1 MSQIC
6 DVINE
11 KNKHYFLQLTI
22 FINKVFYQKNHS
34 AIMKNF
40 NFKLGTLFFLFVLLP
55 FTSIFSQGTI
65 SGTALNKESGETMI
79 SATVAIEGTDIGEL
93 TDFDGKF
100 QIKIDAGTYNLIF
113 SYVGYPE
120 TRIEGVVVKDG
131 EVSVVDIAMA
141 PEGEVLDL
149 GVVVTGEVIKNNEN
163 ALLVTMIKANRFTD
177 AIGGREMARLN
188 ISSADQAVRQQPG
201 VTVADGSVVVRGLGD
216 RYSTAQLNGASI
228 PSANPYKNSVNL
240 DLIPTGLLEN
250 IITSK
255 TFTPD
260 QPGTFTGGNVNIKTK
275 SFPETKSLKI
285 SLSTGFNTQSSFQ
298 DGFLTHDGGSTD
310 WLGYDDGYRQ
320 RSSLYD
326 DENYADA
333 LLRSAGTKARTD
345 DALAA
350 QVEEVYDATLTNM
363 VPTTTTTPM
372 NHGLGVSFGN
382 QYEIG
387 GRALGVILSANY
399 SRKFSH
405 YDSGLRNY
413 ALESTTSTS
422 LNQNFNLAGT
432 TSVESPTVGGMVGL
446 SYKINPLNR
455 ITFNSLYN
463 HSADKS
469 TRSFEGEY
477 NTYQV
482 TLPEV
487 FQFRELY
494 WLERSLINNM
504 LIGEHAI
511 GTNGAKIEW
520 VASASTATQSEP
532 ELRYFGNEFDP
543 RDEDD
548 PTDDRFAIRAP
559 SEYDYPNHFFRELKD
574 EQYEGKIDVSLPILK
589 NLGKGNEV
597 KFGGVF
603 SKKDRTFDE
612 KRYSVQ
618 EKSAENYIGDA
629 SIYFS
634 DENSGV
640 IEKDDNDRNV
650 IGNYLVDDTRASN
663 SYVGSEEILA
673 GYGMITI
680 DATEKLNIVAGVR
693 IENASLP
700 VTSADSTYLAEKLS
714 ILPSV
719 NLRYSLRENMNLR
732 AAFTQTVA
740 RPNLREL
747 APFSNFDFRTGA
759 FIVGNPE
766 LEITSVTNAD
776 LRWEWLPGRG
786 EIISFSTYYKSFQNP
801 IVLVNLGK
809 SNPEFQYQNVDE
821 ATVYGVELEYRK
833 NLGFISP
840 KLSNFKL
847 GTNLSYIYS
856 QVDIDAEELSDIQS
870 INPDA
875 SPKRTFFNQSP
886 YIINT
891 NLTYNDIESGIDAA
905 LAFNMFG
912 ERLSIVGSE
921 GTPDI
926 FEQAR
931 PQLDFTISKKFKE
944 NLSVRLAAKNL
955 LNPEYKLQSSFK
967 GEDYIYSNY
976 RIGRTIS
983 MSLSYTIK

>member
-1 MSQIC
+1 
-6 DVINE
+6 
-11 KNKHYFLQLTI
+11 
-22 FINKVFYQKNHS
+22 
-34 AIMKNF
+34 MKNF
-40 NFKLGTLFFLFVLLP
+40 NFKLGTIFFLFVMLP
-55 FTSIFSQGTI
+55 FSSLFSQGTI
-65 SGTALNKESGETMI
+65 SGTVLDKESAETLI
-79 SATVAIEGTDIGEL
+79 SATIMVEGTDLGEV
-93 TDFDGKF
+93 TDFDGKY
-100 QIKIDAGTYNLIF
+100 QIKLDAGTYNLIF

-120 TRIEGVVVKDG
+120 TIVENVIVKDG
-131 EVSVVDIAMA
+131 EITYVDAALTMDKDGVQI
-141 PEGEVLDL
+141 EE
-149 GVVVTGEVIKNNEN
+149 VVVQAKAIKTSEN
-163 ALLVTMIKANRFTD
+163 AILVTMLKADRFTD
-177 AIGGREMARLN
+177 GIGQREMARQN
-188 ISSADQAVRQQPG
+188 ISSADQAVSKVVG
-201 VTVADGSVVVRGLGD
+201 VSIADGSVVVRGLGD

-240 DLIPTGLLEN
+240 DLIPTGLLSN

-260 QPGTFTGGNVNIKTK
+260 QPGTFTGGNVNIETK
-275 SFPETKSLKI
+275 SFPETKSFKI

-298 DGFLTHDGGSTD
+298 DGFLTHDGGNLD
-310 WLGYDDGYRQ
+310 WLGYDDGYRK

-326 DENYADA
+326 DEKYADA
-333 LLRSAGTKARTD
+333 LLRSAGTKARND

-350 QVEEVYDATLTNM
+350 QVEEIYDATLTNM

-372 NHGLGVSFGN
+372 NHGLGFSFGN

-387 GRALGVILSANY
+387 GKQLGVILAANY
-399 SRKFSH
+399 SRSFSH

-413 ALESTTSTS
+413 ALESTTSSS
-422 LNQNFNLAGT
+422 LNQNFNLGGT
-432 TSVESPTVGGMVGL
+432 TSVESPTIGAMAGL
-446 SYKINPLNR
+446 SYKLNNR
-455 ITFNSLYN
+455 NTISFNSLYN

-469 TRSFEGEY
+469 TRSFAGEY

-504 LIGEHAI
+504 LIGEHALRME
-511 GTNGAKIEW
+511 GGKIEW
-520 VASASTATQSEP
+520 VSSASVATQSEP

-543 RDEDD
+543 RDEND

-559 SEYDYPNHFFRELKD
+559 SEYDYPNHFFRELED
-574 EQYEGKIDVSLPILK
+574 VQYENKIDVTLPIFR
-589 NLGKGNEV
+589 NLRKGNKV
-597 KFGGVF
+597 KFGMLYSV
-603 SKKDRTFDE
+603 KNRTFDE

-618 EKSAENYIGDA
+618 EKSAENYTGDA
-629 SIYFS
+629 SVYFS

-640 IEKDDNDRNV
+640 IEKDANDRNV

-663 SYVGSEEILA
+663 SYVGSEKVGA
-673 GYGMITI
+673 FYGMVTI
-680 DATEKLNIVAGVR
+680 KPTDKFKVIAGSRVEK
-693 IENASLP
+693 ASLP
-700 VTSADSTYLAEKLS
+700 VTSADSTYEASKLS
-714 ILPSV
+714 VLPSI
-719 NLRYSLRENMNLR
+719 NLVYALREKMNLR
-732 AAFTQTVA
+732 AAFSQTVA

-759 FIVGNPE
+759 FIVGNPQ
-766 LEITSVTNAD
+766 LEITSITNAD
-776 LRWEWLPGRG
+776 LRWEWLPKAG
-786 EIISFSTYYKSFQNP
+786 EVVALSTYYKSFKNP

-840 KLSNFKL
+840 KLNNFKW
-847 GTNLSYIYS
+847 GANLSYIYS

-875 SPKRTFFNQSP
+875 SDKRTFFNQSP

-891 NLTYNDIESGIDAA
+891 NLTYNNPKNGIDAA

-931 PQLDFTISKKFKE
+931 PQLDFTISKQFKE

-955 LNPEYKLQSSFK
+955 LNPEYKLSSLFN
-967 GEDYIYSNY
+967 GENYIYSNY

>member
-1 MSQIC
+1 
-6 DVINE
+6 
-11 KNKHYFLQLTI
+11 
-22 FINKVFYQKNHS
+22 
-34 AIMKNF
+34 MKNF
-40 NFKLGTLFFLFVLLP
+40 NFKLGTLLFLFVMLP
-55 FTSIFSQGTI
+55 FTSLFSQGTI
-65 SGTALNKESGETMI
+65 SGTVLDKESAETLI
-79 SATVAIEGTDIGEL
+79 SATVMVEGTDFGEV
-93 TDFDGKF
+93 TDFDGKY
-100 QIKIDAGTYNLIF
+100 QIKLDEGIYNLIF

-120 TRIEGVVVKDG
+120 MIIEGVEVKDG
-131 EVSVVDIAMA
+131 EITYLDAALTVDKGGVQIEEIVVQAKA
-141 PEGEVLDL
+141 
-149 GVVVTGEVIKNNEN
+149 IKTSEN
-163 ALLVTMIKANRFTD
+163 AILVTMLKADRFTD
-177 AIGGREMARLN
+177 GIGQREMARQN
-188 ISSADQAVRQQPG
+188 ISSADQAVAKIVG
-201 VTVADGSVVVRGLGD
+201 VSIADGSVVVRGLGD

-240 DLIPTGLLEN
+240 DLIPAGLLSN

-260 QPGTFTGGNVNIKTK
+260 QPGTFTGGNVNIETK
-275 SFPETKSLKI
+275 NFPETKSFKI

-298 DGFLTHDGGSTD
+298 SNFLTHDGGGLD
-310 WLGYDDGYRQ
+310 WLGYDDGYRS

-326 DENYADA
+326 DENYSAA
-333 LLRSAGTKARTD
+333 LLRSAGTKARSD
-345 DALAA
+345 DGLAA

-363 VPTTTTTPM
+363 VPTTTSTPM
-372 NHGLGVSFGN
+372 NHGLGFSFGN

-387 GRALGVILSANY
+387 GRQLGVILAANY
-399 SRKFSH
+399 SRSYQH

-413 ALESTTSTS
+413 ALESTTSS
-422 LNQNFNLAGT
+422 NLNQNFNLGGT

-446 SYKINPLNR
+446 SYKINSRNT
-455 ITFNSLYN
+455 ISFNSLYN

-504 LIGEHAI
+504 VIGEHALRI
-511 GTNGAKIEW
+511 EGGKIEW

-543 RDEDD
+543 RDEND

-574 EQYEGKIDVSLPILK
+574 FQYEGKLDITLPVKDVKIPFTEKYIPFTK
-589 NLGKGNEV
+589 IFGNRSKV
-597 KFGGVF
+597 KFGGVYA
-603 SKKDRTFDE
+603 KKDRTFDE

-618 EKSAENYIGDA
+618 EKSAENYTGDA

-640 IEKDDNDRNV
+640 IDKDANDRNV

-663 SYVGSEEILA
+663 SYVGTERVIA
-673 GYGMITI
+673 GYGMMTI
-680 DATEKLNIVAGVR
+680 QATDEFKIIAGAR
-693 IENASLP
+693 IEDASLP
-700 VTSADSTYLAEKLS
+700 VTSADSTYEASKLS
-714 ILPSV
+714 VLPSV
-719 NLRYSLRENMNLR
+719 NLVYALQEKMNLR
-732 AAFTQTVA
+732 AAFSQTVA

-759 FIVGNPE
+759 FIVGNTD
-766 LEITSVTNAD
+766 LEITSIINAD
-776 LRWEWLPGRG
+776 LRWEWLPKAG
-786 EIISFSTYYKSFQNP
+786 EIVAVSAYHKSFINP

-821 ATVYGVELEYRK
+821 ATVYGLELEYRK
-833 NLGFISP
+833 NLGFISS
-840 KLSNFKL
+840 KLNNFKW
-847 GTNLSYIYS
+847 GANLSYIYS
-856 QVDIDAEELSDIQS
+856 EVDIDAEELADIKS
-870 INPDA
+870 VNPDA
-875 SPKRTFFNQSP
+875 SGQRTFFNQSP
-886 YIINT
+886 YIVNT
-891 NLTYNDIESGIDAA
+891 NIAYNNSERNIDAT
-905 LAFNMFG
+905 LSFNMFG
-912 ERLSIVGSE
+912 DRLSIVGSE

-931 PQLDFTISKKFKE
+931 PQLDFTISKRFKE
-944 NLSVRLAAKNL
+944 NLSVRLSAQNL
-955 LNPEYKLQSSFK
+955 LDPEYKLQSSFK
-967 GEDYIYSNY
+967 GEDYVYSDY